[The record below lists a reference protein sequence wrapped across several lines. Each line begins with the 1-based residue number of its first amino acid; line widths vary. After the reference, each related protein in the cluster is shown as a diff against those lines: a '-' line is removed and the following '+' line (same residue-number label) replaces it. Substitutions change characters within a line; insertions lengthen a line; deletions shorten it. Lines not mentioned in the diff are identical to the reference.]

1 MATHPNEQ
9 RTLTHLDF
17 ARLSRLDPDSLPSE
31 LLQCLDIA
39 DIVPSE
45 AIPSDVVT
53 MNSRFMI
60 KQKDSNESQQLTLCS
75 PQNADAKKGYI
86 SVLSP
91 AGASFLG
98 LTQGGKA
105 YWKTPQGS
113 EQSATVTEVLFQPES
128 EGMYLL

>member
-1 MATHPNEQ
+1 MATHSNEQ

-31 LLQCLDIA
+31 LSRCLDIA
-39 DIVPSE
+39 DVVPSE
-45 AIPSDVVT
+45 AIPSDVIT
-53 MNSRFMI
+53 MNSRFTI
-60 KQKDSNESQQLTLCS
+60 KQEDSSESRELTLCF
-75 PQNADAKKGYI
+75 PKNADAKSGLI

-98 LTQGGKA
+98 LNQGGKA

-113 EQSATVTEVLFQPES
+113 EQSAIVTEVLFQPES
-128 EGMYLL
+128 KGLYLL

>member
-1 MATHPNEQ
+1 MATHANEQ
-9 RTLTHLDF
+9 RILTHLDF
-17 ARLSRLDPDSLPSE
+17 ARLSRLNPDSLPSE
-31 LLQCLDIA
+31 LSQCLDIA
-39 DIVPSE
+39 DVVPSE
-45 AIPSDVVT
+45 AIPSDVIT

-60 KQKDSNESQQLTLCS
+60 KQKDSSESRQLILCF
-75 PQNADAKKGYI
+75 PQNADAKRGFI

-98 LTQGGKA
+98 LTKGGKA
-105 YWKTPQGS
+105 CWTTPQGS